1 MSLAWTYDPVLSR
14 IRLEGTVLGAGA
26 TQVYVWRSTDG
37 FLTSQVL
44 RGGLAASMS
53 GGAFSIDDYE
63 FPPGVPVSYQMTS
76 YNGALVQQASFTIG
90 PITQDLDRVWLKSL
104 SRPFLN
110 QRVSVQD
117 ISDVVQASRSKVFE
131 VVGRS
136 VGIAVSDVRAGRDYT
151 LSVNTEDQAD
161 ADDMRF
167 LVAGGDPLFVHVP
180 LAEQDKIPPG
190 YYAVG
195 DVARQL
201 AMRRSPRRYWTL
213 PLTEVA
219 APGPDVY
226 GSQITYQGVLT
237 RYASYSA
244 LLAANAE
251 YGDLLDLFS
260 SPGEVIV
267 P

>member
-1 MSLAWTYDPVLSR
+1 MSLTWSYDPVLSR
-14 IRLEGTVLGAGA
+14 IRLEADALGAGA
-26 TQVYVWRSTDG
+26 TQVYAWRSTNNLVNGDPI
-37 FLTSQVL
+37 
-44 RGGLAASMS
+44 RGGFAAPMS
-53 GGAFSIDDYE
+53 GGVFSIDDYE
-63 FPPGVPVSYQMTS
+63 FPPGVPTWYQINS
-76 YNGALVQQASFTIG
+76 YNGALVQQASFSIG

-110 QRVSVQD
+110 RRVSVQD
-117 ISDVVQASRSKVFE
+117 VSDLVQPSRSRVFP

-136 VGIAVSDVRAGRDYT
+136 VGIAVSDVRGGREYT
-151 LSVNTEDQAD
+151 LSVNTEDQAA
-161 ADDMRF
+161 ADGMRF

-180 LAEQDKIPPG
+180 LAEQDKISQG

-195 DVARQL
+195 DVEREL
-201 AMRRSPRRYWTL
+201 AMRRAPRRYWTL

-219 APGPDVY
+219 APGPDVF

-244 LLAANAE
+244 LLTANAT
-251 YGDLLDLFS
+251 YDALLDLFS